1 MEERG
6 RFVGCAAIL
15 HSGTQRASIKLSDTK
30 DLNFLL
36 LVFSIFF
43 NQENKTKKGSWHHLL
58 HTPPFLGR
66 RLFFSKI
73 QLVSY

>member
-43 NQENKTKKGSWHHLL
+43 
-58 HTPPFLGR
+58 
-66 RLFFSKI
+66 
-73 QLVSY
+73 